1 MTPPSELTAA
11 QLRHRCDPAQFAF
24 TTTAEAPGPE
34 TIIGQERATRAI
46 EFGLDMP
53 HPGYNVFATGPAG
66 AGKSSI
72 LTRFLEARAAAR
84 AVPSDWGYV
93 HNFVDPDRPR
103 PVRLP
108 PGGGVKLRE
117 QVNAV
122 LVQVADAL
130 EKTFASDQY
139 AESRNA
145 LGRELDSQRSE
156 RFRALDAVVR
166 QQGFVLSRT
175 PTGMMI
181 APLKDGKPYTQEEFD
196 ALTESER
203 EALGQQSEGLQE
215 ALERTM
221 RQVQDL
227 EEAAQAQLSN
237 LHQAIAAAAI
247 RPFFDKLTPEYTD
260 WPDVLAYLA
269 GIQAH
274 MAEHTDDLAVDT
286 AAGTPA
292 AAGDGEEGASQ
303 PADPLPAWLR
313 PQTESPFDRYRLNV
327 IVDNSGLQGAP
338 VILETNPTY
347 PNLIGKVEMR
357 AEFGALVTDYRQIK
371 AGALHRANGGY
382 LVLDARLLLRQ
393 PLGWEALKQALRN
406 ARVRIE
412 DLAQQMGVLAA
423 TTLAPEPIPLDVKV
437 VLIGDPETY
446 YALYTYDEQFEK
458 LFKVRADFAAEMAW
472 TSDNEDRIVRFIR
485 GRCEEY
491 GLPHFDASGVAKVI
505 EYSGRLVEDQR
516 KLTTRFAHVADVIQE
531 AAFWA
536 GQARRGEQTL
546 VIAADVQR
554 AIDERVYRSNQYEER
569 MRELITDG
577 TIMVDVSGA
586 AVGQVN
592 GLAVLELGDY
602 AFGRPSRITCSS
614 YQGRAGVINIEREA
628 RLSGRTH
635 DKGILILT
643 GFLGGRYA
651 QDKPLSLSASI
662 AFEQSYEGI
671 DGDSASSTE
680 LYALLSSLADL
691 PIKQGIAVTGSVNQ
705 RGEIQAIG
713 GATTKIEGFFDVCRA
728 MPGGLTGDQGV
739 ILPATNVST
748 LMLREDIVEAVGQ
761 GQFHLWPVRTIDE
774 GIERLTGVPAGERG
788 PDGTYPP
795 DTINGRT
802 DRRLREL
809 AEKMEAFGQKS
820 REAGGKYAP
829 DKHGEDRK
837 DEEEPAEPGE
847 PPPGEPDLP
856 GDLPESMAR

>member
-1 MTPPSELTAA
+1 
-11 QLRHRCDPAQFAF
+11 LRRRCDPAQFAF
-24 TTTAEAPGPE
+24 ATTAEALGQE

-46 EFGLDMP
+46 EFGMEMP

-72 LTRFLEARAAAR
+72 LTRFLEAKAAAR
-84 AVPSDWGYV
+84 DVPADWGYAQ
-93 HNFVDPDRPR
+93 NFSDPDRPR
-103 PVRLP
+103 AVRLP

-117 QVNAV
+117 QVNV
-122 LVQVADAL
+122 LLGQVADAL
-130 EKTFASDQY
+130 DKMFASDQY

-145 LGRELDSQRSE
+145 LGRELDSQRNE
-156 RFRALDAVVR
+156 RFRELDAVMR
-166 QQGFVLSRT
+166 QQGFVLART
-175 PTGMMI
+175 PTGMMV
-181 APLKDGKPYTQEEFD
+181 APAKDGEPLTQEQFD
-196 ALTESER
+196 ALAESER
-203 EALGQQSEGLQE
+203 EGLTQRGMGSQE
-215 ALERTM
+215 ALERTL
-221 RQVQDL
+221 RQVQEL
-227 EEAAQAQLSN
+227 EEAAQARLSS
-237 LHQAIAAAAI
+237 LQQTIASAAI
-247 RPFFDKLTPEYTD
+247 QPFFDKLTPEYVD

-274 MAEHTDDLAVDT
+274 LAEHSDDF
-286 AAGTPA
+286 GA
-292 AAGDGEEGASQ
+292 AATTVEGEEAASQ
-303 PADPLPAWLR
+303 TADPLPAWLR
-313 PQTESPFDRYRLNV
+313 PQAASPFDRYRLNV

-338 VILETNPTY
+338 VIVETNPTY
-347 PNLIGKVEMR
+347 PNLIGRVEMR
-357 AEFGALVTDYRQIK
+357 AEFGTLVTDYRQIK

-382 LVLDARLLLRQ
+382 LLLDARVLLRQ

-423 TTLAPEPIPLDVKV
+423 ATLVPEPIPLDVKV

-446 YALYTYDEQFEK
+446 YALYAYDEQFEK

-472 TSDNEDRIVRFIR
+472 TSDNEGRIVRFIR

-505 EYSGRLVEDQR
+505 EYSGRLVEDQH

-536 GQARRGEQTL
+536 GQAQRPGPTI

-577 TIMVDVSGA
+577 TILVEVSGA

-635 DKGILILT
+635 DKGMLILT
-643 GFLGGRYA
+643 GFLGGRFA

-680 LYALLSSLADL
+680 LYALLSSLANL
-691 PIKQGIAVTGSVNQ
+691 PIQQGIAVTGSVNQ
-705 RGEIQAIG
+705 RGEVQAIG

-728 MPGGLTGDQGV
+728 MPRGLTGDQGV

-748 LMLREDIVEAVGQ
+748 LMLRDDVVEAVAQ

-774 GIERLTGVPAGERG
+774 GIELLTGVQAGERG
-788 PDGTYPP
+788 PDGAYPSA
-795 DTINGRT
+795 TVNGRV

-809 AEKMEAFGQKS
+809 AERMQAFGQKPRDASDQDGS
-820 REAGGKYAP
+820 RAS
-829 DKHGEDRK
+829 GEDQPG
-837 DEEEPAEPGE
+837 EEDSAGPAEPL
-847 PPPGEPDLP
+847 PGEPDLQEP
-856 GDLPESMAR
+856 VASRWRIANSG

>member
-1 MTPPSELTAA
+1 ME
-11 QLRHRCDPAQFAF
+11 
-24 TTTAEAPGPE
+24 
-34 TIIGQERATRAI
+34 
-46 EFGLDMP
+46 MP
-53 HPGYNVFATGPAG
+53 YPGYNVFATGPAG

-72 LTRFLEARAAAR
+72 LKRFLEAKAAAR
-84 AVPSDWGYV
+84 DVPADWGYV
-93 HNFVDPDRPR
+93 QNFSDPDRPR
-103 PVRLP
+103 AVRLP

-117 QVNAV
+117 QVNA
-122 LVQVADAL
+122 LLGQAADAL
-130 EKTFASDQY
+130 DKMFASDQY

-145 LGRELDSQRSE
+145 LGRELDGQRNE
-156 RFRALDAVVR
+156 RFRELDAVMR
-166 QQGFVLSRT
+166 QQDFVLVRT
-175 PTGMMI
+175 PTGMMV
-181 APLKDGKPYTQEEFD
+181 APAKDGEPLTQEQFD
-196 ALTESER
+196 ALAESER
-203 EALGQQSEGLQE
+203 EVLTQRGVGAQE
-215 ALERTM
+215 AFERTL
-221 RQVQDL
+221 RQVQEL
-227 EEAAQAQLSN
+227 EEAAQARLSS
-237 LHQAIAAAAI
+237 LQQTIAAAAI
-247 RPFFDKLTPEYTD
+247 QPFFDKLTPEYVA

-274 MAEHTDDLAVDT
+274 LAEHTDDF
-286 AAGTPA
+286 GA
-292 AAGDGEEGASQ
+292 AATSVEGEEAADQS
-303 PADPLPAWLR
+303 ADPLPAWLR
-313 PQTESPFDRYRLNV
+313 PQAASPFDRYRLNV

-338 VILETNPTY
+338 VIVETNPTY

-357 AEFGALVTDYRQIK
+357 AEFGTLVTDYRQIK

-382 LVLDARLLLRQ
+382 LLLDARVLLRQ

-423 TTLAPEPIPLDVKV
+423 ATLLPEPIPLDVKV

-446 YALYTYDEQFEK
+446 YALYAYDEQFEK

-472 TSDNEDRIVRFIR
+472 TSDNEGRIVRFIR

-536 GQARRGEQTL
+536 GQAQRSGPTI
-546 VIAADVQR
+546 VTAADVQR

-577 TIMVDVSGA
+577 TILVEVSGA

-635 DKGILILT
+635 DKGMLILT
-643 GFLGGRYA
+643 GFLGGRFA

-705 RGEIQAIG
+705 RGEVQAIG

-728 MPGGLTGDQGV
+728 MPAGLTGDQGV

-748 LMLREDIVEAVGQ
+748 LMLRDDVVEAVAQ
-761 GQFHLWPVRTIDE
+761 GKFHLWPVRTIDE
-774 GIERLTGVPAGERG
+774 GIELLTGVQAGERG
-788 PDGTYPP
+788 PDGAYPP
-795 DTINGRT
+795 DTVNGRV

-809 AEKMEAFGQKS
+809 AEQMQAFGKKPRDASDQRRRREVSGEDQPDEEDPS
-820 REAGGKYAP
+820 RPRGAAARRTGSAGGP
-829 DKHGEDRK
+829 CRC
-837 DEEEPAEPGE
+837 
-847 PPPGEPDLP
+847 
-856 GDLPESMAR
+856 R